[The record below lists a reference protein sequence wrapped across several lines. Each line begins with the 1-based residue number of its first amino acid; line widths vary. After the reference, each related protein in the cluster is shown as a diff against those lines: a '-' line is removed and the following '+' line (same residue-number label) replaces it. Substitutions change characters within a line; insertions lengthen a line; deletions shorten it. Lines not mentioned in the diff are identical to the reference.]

1 MKRLQRKKDGYLTI
15 SRIDSTIKSCNMN
28 EKQNWIG
35 EKKRWV
41 SDDKQNRF
49 LTMKSCKMNKKQ
61 NRIVEK
67 KRWVFDDKQNRLNDK
82 IMQYE

>member
-1 MKRLQRKKDGYLTI
+1 MNEKIVEKKDGYLTI

-41 SDDKQNRF
+41 
-49 LTMKSCKMNKKQ
+49 
-61 NRIVEK
+61 
-67 KRWVFDDKQNRLNDK
+67 FDNKQNRLNDK

>member
-1 MKRLQRKKDGYLTI
+1 
-15 SRIDSTIKSCNMN
+15 MN

-35 EKKRWV
+35 KKKRWA
-41 SDDKQNRF
+41 SDNKQNRF
-49 LTMKSCKMNKKQ
+49 LMMKSCKLNEKQ

-67 KRWVFDDKQNRLNDK
+67 KRWVFEDKQNRFNDK

>member
-1 MKRLQRKKDGYLTI
+1 
-15 SRIDSTIKSCNMN
+15 MN

-41 SDDKQNRF
+41 FDDKQNRV
-49 LTMKSCKMNKKQ
+49 LTIKSCKMKEKQ
-61 NRIVEK
+61 NRNVEK

-82 IMQYE
+82 IMQYKLKVELDWREKKMGV